1 MVQGKKIKVFHVLT
15 DRNIGGA
22 GRWLLNYLRYYDR
35 GRFEVSVVLP
45 ADSLL
50 CEAVRELGVPVLAMP
65 EMEDKSY
72 DPKAV
77 RPLTAVFRKE
87 KPDIVHTHASMT
99 ARMAAKRAGVP
110 KIFCTK
116 HCMEGTPGAFPK
128 RLVRRAVNRRFSD
141 TIIAVSKAVRRSMIE
156 GGTSPRQ
163 IVTVPNGIED
173 IPILTAAERTETLAA
188 FGGKPGEY
196 AVGIAAR
203 LEEVKGHGTLLRAAA
218 QVLEKR
224 QDVRFYIIGTGSLR
238 EELEK
243 QAAELGIAGQ
253 VAFTGFLRDV
263 ERMEAALDIAVIT
276 SRQEALCLSIIESM
290 WAGVPAVGTDSGGVS
305 EVIRQGETGYLVPV
319 GDSGALAERLL
330 ELLADDA
337 KRREMGTAAREYVRK
352 HFAADKMTKRIEKL
366 YTEEQT

>member
-1 MVQGKKIKVFHVLT
+1 MAQGKKIKVFHVLT

-22 GRWLLNYLRYYDR
+22 GRWLLNYLKHYDR
-35 GRFEVSVVLP
+35 ERFEVSVVLP

-50 CEAVRELGVPVLAMP
+50 CGAVRGLDVPVLAIA
-65 EMEDKSY
+65 EMEDRSY
-72 DPKAV
+72 DPKAMK
-77 RPLTAVFRKE
+77 PLAALFRKE

-116 HCMEGTPGAFPK
+116 HCMEGAPGAFPK
-128 RLVRRAVNRRFSD
+128 RLVRRAVNRRFGD
-141 TIIAVSKAVRRSMIE
+141 KIIAVSKEVRRSMIA
-156 GGTSPRQ
+156 GGTSPKQ
-163 IVTVPNGIED
+163 VVTVPNGIED
-173 IPILTAAERTETLAA
+173 IPMLTAAEKVETLAA

-196 AVGIAAR
+196 AIGIAAR
-203 LEEVKGHGTLLRAAA
+203 LEEVKDHGTLLRAAEKI
-218 QVLEKR
+218 LEQR
-224 QDVRFYIIGTGSLR
+224 RDVRFYIIGAGSLR
-238 EELEK
+238 AELER
-243 QAAELGIAGQ
+243 QAETLGIAEH
-253 VAFTGFLRDV
+253 VAFTGFLQDV

-276 SRQEALCLSIIESM
+276 SKQEALCLSIIESM

-305 EVIRQGETGYLVPV
+305 EVIRHGETGYLVPV
-319 GDSGALAERLL
+319 GDSGTLAERLL

-337 KRREMGTAAREYVRK
+337 KRREMGAAAREYVRK